1 MATLYEIYRILGPG
15 RLARHVRNVEAN
27 NPAYVA
33 ELATNLMTKRRWYG
47 VAARPEGQEFGPWS
61 YLDVRD
67 ADPHPTGTSPPPP
80 ALVPLPMRDNPVA
93 VREGEAAAV
102 AVRTKG
108 EPL

>member
-67 ADPHPTGTSPPPP
+67 ADPHPHPTGISPPPP

-102 AVRTKG
+102 AV
-108 EPL
+108 